1 MGRSF
6 QIYDILPWTHIL
18 NALKS
23 VLIYGNGWS
32 AISYDMAWSA
42 VLTAILFIIG
52 MGLFS
57 RFRLSAEN

>member
-6 QIYDILPWTHIL
+6 QIYDLLPWTHIL

-32 AISYDMAWSA
+32 AIAYDMAWSV
-42 VLTAILFIIG
+42 VLTAIIFIIG
-52 MGLFS
+52 MGLFA
-57 RFRLSAEN
+57 RFRLSVEN